1 MRLWHESLLP
11 LLPRAQLL
19 GQHRECCALRGGSW
33 GRKHAVVDYVFV
45 HPREYLTVYHR
56 RVMAEMES
64 RGYQVNPLWM
74 QPGYRGQVCHPYEA
88 DGELLSQLEG
98 RRPVYPEHDSQYLQE
113 CVDNLAAKGI
123 QCMVEERRDGI

>member
-1 MRLWHESLLP
+1 MRLWHESLFP

-33 GRKHAVVDYVFV
+33 GRKHAVVDYVFA

-56 RVMAEMES
+56 RVMAEMKS

-74 QPGYRGQVCHPYEA
+74 QPGYRGQVCQPYEA
-88 DGELLSQLEG
+88 DGELLSQLER
-98 RRPVYPEHDSQYLQE
+98 RRPVYPEHDPQYLQE